1 MNNLKV
7 LIVDDENLAL
17 SRLKR
22 LLNDNN
28 IFDITEF
35 NDPLL
40 ALREI
45 SKTKF
50 DLAFLDIS
58 MPNISG
64 LELAEILININPK
77 TYIVFQTA
85 YEEFALDA
93 FKKGG
98 IGYLLKPISN
108 EDIKKVLEKI
118 NLFKEEKTTSKRFL
132 GRVGESIYILDMDEI
147 FYIKADLDEIIM
159 RTKDNFVYAKRKI
172 GDIEDILKDENFFR
186 IHRSYLVNIDKIK
199 SIKSVSQSRF
209 EIYFNGIDEFILSSK
224 EKAKEFR
231 DYLDKKTV

>member
-17 SRLKR
+17 ARLKR

>member
-40 ALREI
+40 ALKEI
-45 SKTKF
+45 SKTKV

>member
-1 MNNLKV
+1 
-7 LIVDDENLAL
+7 
-17 SRLKR
+17 
-22 LLNDNN
+22 
-28 IFDITEF
+28 
-35 NDPLL
+35 
-40 ALREI
+40 
-45 SKTKF
+45 
-50 DLAFLDIS
+50 

-132 GRVGESIYILDMDEI
+132 GRIGESIYILDMDEI

-231 DYLDKKTV
+231 EYLDKKTV